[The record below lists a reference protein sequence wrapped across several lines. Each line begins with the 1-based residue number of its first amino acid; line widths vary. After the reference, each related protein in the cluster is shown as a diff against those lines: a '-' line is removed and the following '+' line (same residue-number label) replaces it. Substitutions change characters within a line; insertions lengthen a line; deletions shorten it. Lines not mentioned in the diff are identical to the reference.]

1 MSTTVKCPECNSP
14 LELPDAIPTGK
25 RLQCPDCG
33 SAFSPPGEADRA
45 AGLKTEPMRPEGRVP
60 AGSGAATSRRRPS
73 RREEDFGEDTPPRRS
88 GGGSAVLIAAVVVIV
103 LLALGVGG
111 AVLLFV
117 GRAVEMRDD
126 QAEMMAANVGP
137 PPGAMMGPGGGGMMM
152 GGPVAM
158 PPGVGGMG
166 GPGMGLKVGD
176 AAPEIV
182 GEDIDGKPM
191 KLSDFQGKVVVL
203 DFWGDWCP
211 FCKPAYTYQ
220 NHLINRMKGE
230 PFVLLGVNCDQTRE
244 QAQLV
249 VKTQKIGWR
258 SWYDGGGQMMGGPI
272 FSNYGIIAVPTTFII
287 DKKGI
292 IQQRL
297 DQAPG
302 EFQFDQEVDRVMALS
317 ENRPANAPTRW
328 FPGSTAFSQLGDEV
342 AIGAYLM
349 RPPTDY
355 VLEKL
360 PPEAKRETY
369 RWKGPPRKDGS
380 VPVIE
385 VSLAAGPPGGQE
397 AGRTAGNRP
406 AKHPAGRLAGVE
418 LPRGR
423 ARRREGD
430 HLHSARWTV
439 TDWSEQD
446 QGGWLPVCSRGWR
459 HPGPHRDPRQ
469 HPGLRGAGCGSADLP
484 AGAGEM
490 KWRIIRRPML
500 WAGGWLV
507 LVRWSFLLLVVLAP
521 PRRGYPG
528 DPADINA
535 GGARPAGGRAVIRDN
550 RNRGAEVDM
559 RRIEPASGYAST
571 SFTTSPNTSVR
582 RKSRPWKRYV
592 SRLWSM
598 PRQCSIVA
606 CRSWTWTGSLTM
618 L

>member
-73 RREEDFGEDTPPRRS
+73 HREEDFGEDTPPRRS
-88 GGGSAVLIAAVVVIV
+88 GGGSTVLIAAVVVIV

-111 AVLLFV
+111 TFLLFV
-117 GRAVEMRDD
+117 GRAVEMRDE

-158 PPGVGGMG
+158 PPGAGGMA

-182 GEDIDGKPM
+182 GEDIHGKPM

-272 FSNYGIIAVPTTFII
+272 FSNYGITAVPTTFII

-349 RPPTDY
+349 RPPADY

-385 VSLAAGPPGGQE
+385 VSLAAAPPADKKLEELLETDLQSIPR
-397 AGRTAGNRP
+397 AGLLGWNCPGA
-406 AKHPAGRLAGVE
+406 E
-418 LPRGR
+418 RGDVKGITFTR
-423 ARRREGD
+423 
-430 HLHSARWTV
+430 ARWTV
-439 TDWSEQD
+439 TA
-446 QGGWLPVCSRGWR
+446 
-459 HPGPHRDPRQ
+459 GPN
-469 HPGLRGAGCGSADLP
+469 
-484 AGAGEM
+484 
-490 KWRIIRRPML
+490 RIRAIGYQYV
-500 WAGGWLV
+500 AVDGDT
-507 LVRWSFLLLVVLAP
+507 LVRIATRDSIPAFGAQDAAP
-521 PRRGYPG
+521 LTFRRAP
-528 DPADINA
+528 
-535 GGARPAGGRAVIRDN
+535 
-550 RNRGAEVDM
+550 E
-559 RRIEPASGYAST
+559 
-571 SFTTSPNTSVR
+571 
-582 RKSRPWKRYV
+582 K
-592 SRLWSM
+592 
-598 PRQCSIVA
+598 
-606 CRSWTWTGSLTM
+606 
-618 L
+618 